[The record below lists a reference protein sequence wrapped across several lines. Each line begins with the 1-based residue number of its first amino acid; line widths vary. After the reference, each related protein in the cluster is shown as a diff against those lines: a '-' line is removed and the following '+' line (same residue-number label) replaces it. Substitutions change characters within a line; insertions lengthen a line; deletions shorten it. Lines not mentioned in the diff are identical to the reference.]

1 MNRIFVLLS
10 FFFVINHLFAQE
22 SISGVVIDADTRQPV
37 PDVIV
42 QYGPMSKEYDYTKS
56 DGKFTIPTDK
66 EEVIFFQCI
75 GYKSKQVPLAVI
87 KRTKVIEME
96 LDPVYL
102 DPILISPKAAD
113 KLLNEAMT
121 NTNKKLV
128 QDIPLCY
135 LLHFVQT
142 NDQDSL
148 SNEIYLQYATTLS
161 EKDLKKNM
169 KKEKIPY
176 KYNFMDVARVQYAPV
191 PLSEMYGAEYHASHL
206 FTFGNSKN
214 NETTRRYTADSTLII
229 LQIEPVEE
237 KGGWAKGEIVI
248 NREDMTISSLQIES
262 LSSILED
269 QNYSNFQGKKV
280 KIIRKV
286 GRFSFK
292 RKNDRYYMSDSYSY
306 YKFRSVDELGREEES
321 SYFCDVSF
329 RGFPANFQLRKR
341 ELSGFCQEL
350 FYFPNSS
357 EVEFWT
363 ESIIEAEDIE
373 IDKATDEDLI
383 RKFKA
388 NERSRLVKGFKKA
401 GIIAV
406 PVLLILFLVNS

>member
-1 MNRIFVLLS
+1 MNRIITFI
-10 FFFVINHLFAQE
+10 FFSIIVFPLFSQE
-22 SISGVVIDADTRQPV
+22 TISGVVVDTDTREPIA
-37 PDVIV
+37 DVIV

-56 DGKFTIPTDK
+56 DGRFTIPTNK
-66 EEVIFFQCI
+66 EEIIFFQCI

-87 KRTKVIEME
+87 KRTKIVELE

-113 KLLNEAMT
+113 KLLNEAMK
-121 NTNKKLV
+121 NTKKKLI

-142 NDQDSL
+142 NDRDSL
-148 SNEIYLQYATTLS
+148 SNEIYLQYATTLL
-161 EKDLKKNM
+161 EKDLKKSM

-214 NETTRRYTADSTLII
+214 NETTRRYTADSSLII
-229 LQIEPVEE
+229 LQIEPIEE

-248 NREDMTISSLQIES
+248 NRDDMTISSLQIES

-269 QNYSNFQGKKV
+269 QKYSNFQGKKV

-306 YKFRSVDELGREEES
+306 YKFRSVDELDREEES

-357 EVEFWT
+357 EKEFWK
-363 ESIIEAEDIE
+363 ESILELEDIE
-373 IDKATDEDLI
+373 IDKVTKEDLI
-383 RKFKA
+383 KKIKS

-401 GIIAV
+401 GMIAI
-406 PVLLILFLVNS
+406 PVVLALFLLN